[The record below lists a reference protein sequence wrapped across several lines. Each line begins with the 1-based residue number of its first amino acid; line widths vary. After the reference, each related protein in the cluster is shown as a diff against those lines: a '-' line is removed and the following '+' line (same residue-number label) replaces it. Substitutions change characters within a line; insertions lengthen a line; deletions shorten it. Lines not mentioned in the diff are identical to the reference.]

1 MRRVLLTGATGFLG
15 NYVLEL
21 LLRSGMEVRC
31 LVRDLERSEELQQPG
46 VERFRGDLS
55 DPETLRH
62 AVQNMD
68 LVVHLGGLMT
78 ALSSQAFQKIN
89 GRGTEY
95 LATACAEMSSPPVFV
110 FISSIA
116 AAGTAIDGRPRNELD
131 GVSPVSH
138 YGQSKRSGELAA
150 ASVADRLPVTI
161 LRPPFVFGGGDRSGF
176 YLFRPIKRFG
186 IHPVPGMRHRRKIS
200 LIHAKDLADAILLV
214 ARRGTRV
221 DPSDATEKSFRQGC
235 YFICDDATPR
245 YSQLGDMIGKALGR
259 DHVVKLPVP
268 DTIACT
274 AGGMASAFAR
284 LRGRASVFSLDK
296 VREGVA
302 GSWDLLGRKNQAR
315 A

>member
-1 MRRVLLTGATGFLG
+1 
-15 NYVLEL
+15 
-21 LLRSGMEVRC
+21 
-31 LVRDLERSEELQQPG
+31 
-46 VERFRGDLS
+46 
-55 DPETLRH
+55 
-62 AVQNMD
+62 MD

-245 YSQLGDMIGKALGR
+245 YSQLGDMIGRRLEETMSSSYLCPTQSLVRPGGWRVLLRDYEDVRASFLLIKYEKGSLG
-259 DHVVKLPVP
+259 V
-268 DTIACT
+268 
-274 AGGMASAFAR
+274 GFAR
-284 LRGRASVFSLDK
+284 PKKSSKSLIFVLRHRSSSDCRRL
-296 VREGVA
+296 
-302 GSWDLLGRKNQAR
+302 
-315 A
+315 